1 MLPTHVRPVAAGRRA
16 PHAEAQRSH
25 RSGQECRG
33 PPWPRAAAS
42 FLGGTQWKGP
52 PCPDHFPRVAAANT
66 GRGAGPSVP
75 PSRLARKPSIIA
87 GAGPTCRDDRFQQ
100 MEVGTVAATLS
111 PSALARLRDLEELYR
126 ARWQESPTFAC
137 RAPGRVNLIGEHI
150 DYHRFSVLPVAIEG
164 DVCNAC
170 TRACGPRLPRR

>member
-1 MLPTHVRPVAAGRRA
+1 MLNVLITSRELPPRTRNRP
-16 PHAEAQRSH
+16 
-25 RSGQECRG
+25 
-33 PPWPRAAAS
+33 
-42 FLGGTQWKGP
+42 
-52 PCPDHFPRVAAANT
+52 
-66 GRGAGPSVP
+66 
-75 PSRLARKPSIIA
+75 
-87 GAGPTCRDDRFQQ
+87 DDRFQQ
-100 MEVGTVAATLS
+100 MEVGTIADTLS

-126 ARWQESPTFAC
+126 ARWQELPTFAC

>member
-1 MLPTHVRPVAAGRRA
+1 MSEATMLNVLITSRELPPRTRNRP
-16 PHAEAQRSH
+16 
-25 RSGQECRG
+25 
-33 PPWPRAAAS
+33 
-42 FLGGTQWKGP
+42 
-52 PCPDHFPRVAAANT
+52 
-66 GRGAGPSVP
+66 
-75 PSRLARKPSIIA
+75 
-87 GAGPTCRDDRFQQ
+87 DDRFQQ
-100 MEVGTVAATLS
+100 MEVGTIAATLS

-126 ARWQESPTFAC
+126 ARWQELPTFAC